1 MIAASELPRRSI
13 NAPRTL
19 QGVDFSDHLNYWN
32 HGFPALMITD
42 TAFYRNKRYHH
53 PEDVIGTLDFKR
65 MAEVVRQVYAAVME
79 LD

>member
-1 MIAASELPRRSI
+1 
-13 NAPRTL
+13 
-19 QGVDFSDHLNYWN
+19 
-32 HGFPALMITD
+32 MITD

-65 MAEVVRQVYAAVME
+65 MADVVRQVYAAVME